1 MVLIN
6 SISKLN
12 IDLQH
17 FKEFCIKNLNE
28 NILNNNSYEIN
39 KWNNFNVILNDVLS
53 YKKINNK
60 KIKI

>member
-1 MVLIN
+1 MPNDN
-6 SISKLN
+6 SVDIY
-12 IDLQH
+12 
-17 FKEFCIKNLNE
+17 IKNLNE